1 MKSFLE
7 IVASDII
14 SRYGTRLN
22 RIAVVFPNKRA
33 SLFLN
38 DALARVAQKPIW
50 SPAYITISD
59 LFRQNSSLSVGDPI
73 RLICLLYECF
83 KKITDPE
90 NKSEETLDHFYG
102 WGQLLISDFDD
113 IDKNLAQAHDVFRNL
128 RDYHEYDELTYLSAE
143 QKELL
148 KRFFDNF
155 SEDQDSRLKE
165 RFLRLWNHFSN
176 IYDEFRQNLRS
187 KGIAY
192 EGMLYRDVAEQEN
205 LNFSYDYY
213 LFVGFNMM
221 QKVEK
226 TICKRLQ
233 QQGKAKFYWDFDN
246 YYMQPG
252 NEAGHYLRELLQL
265 FPNELDKT
273 NSDIFD
279 HFADENK
286 QISFVSAPTENIQA
300 RYINDWLKQD
310 NRIEDGRQTAIILC
324 DEHLL
329 PSVIHCLP
337 DEVNNVNVTTG
348 YPLSDTLIASFVMHL
363 SKYKSA
369 SHPTPYML
377 RRIKRHPYYS
387 FLDDNVFKEI
397 TNTNLEFIEWLQNQV
412 KRIAIRLSETES
424 ENQMQNESLFRMYT
438 LLNRLNT
445 ITRSGE
451 LDANRNIII
460 QLIQQLIQ
468 TTSIPFHGEPAAG
481 LQIMGVLESRNL
493 DFRHVLLLSCNE
505 GKLPKGVNDASFIP
519 YAIRKAYGLTTI
531 DNKVA
536 IFSYYFHALLQ
547 RATDITICYNNS
559 TDDGH
564 TGEMSRFMLQLLIE
578 YPHKVNRV
586 SLKSGQKQILLQPK
600 TRTKDDDIMQALNK
614 FTSLSP
620 SAINRYM
627 RCPLQFYYCYILGLR
642 EPNETEEG
650 EIDDRLFGN
659 IFHRAAQLLY
669 DQLGK
674 NIRQEMLN
682 HLLRNPRQI
691 EIFVDQA
698 LADEMPNLPINRLN
712 GLQIIKRQVIISYL
726 ERLLQIDEQLAP
738 FYIIGN
744 EEKVY
749 TSITFT
755 TSQGN
760 RTIRIGGSIDRLDQ
774 VNDPQTGEQSI
785 RVIDYK
791 TGSKLPKKEVG
802 EFAEIFNPENIR
814 DKHTDYYLQTMIYSY
829 IVSKDRALN
838 PLNLPVKP
846 GLLFIQRTK
855 KEDYDP
861 TIKINRKKV
870 SDIREYAT
878 ELQESL
884 AKLIAEIFEP
894 QNPFTPTVDRR
905 HCVNC
910 SYRQLC
916 GL

>member
-14 SRYGTRLN
+14 CRYGTQLN

-38 DALARVAQKPIW
+38 DALARIAQKPIW

-73 RLICLLYECF
+73 RLICLLYQCF

-113 IDKNLAQAHDVFRNL
+113 IDKNMAQAHDVFRNL

-165 RFLRLWNHFSN
+165 RFLRLWNNFSN
-176 IYDEFRQNLRS
+176 IYDEFRQSLRS

-213 LFVGFNMM
+213 LFIGFNMM

-337 DEVNNVNVTTG
+337 NEVNNVNVTTG

-363 SKYKSA
+363 SRYKSA

-387 FLDDNVFKEI
+387 FLDDNIFNEI

-412 KRIAIRLSETES
+412 KRIAIRLSKTES

-445 ITRSGE
+445 ITKSGE
-451 LDANRNIII
+451 LDANRNIIL

-519 YAIRKAYGLTTI
+519 YAIRKAYGLTTV

-536 IFSYYFHALLQ
+536 IFSYYFHSLLQ

-564 TGEMSRFMLQLLIE
+564 TGEMSRFMLQLFIE

-682 HLLRNPRQI
+682 HLLRNPEQI
-691 EIFVDQA
+691 EVFVDHA

-829 IVSKDRALN
+829 IVSNDRALN
-838 PLNLPVKP
+838 PQNLPVKP

-855 KEDYDP
+855 MEDYDP
-861 TIKINRKKV
+861 TIKIYRKKV

-884 AKLIAEIFEP
+884 EKLIAEIFEP